1 MRGHARLVLNTRTCP
16 ACGRRVLQPLVRA
29 QVWCLGTP
37 ERPHPPVLVLDTL
50 SESRQTHK
58 NGPRIDSGEAVRRTL
73 RAPRV

>member
-1 MRGHARLVLNTRTCP
+1 MRKHARLVTDPARCP

-58 NGPRIDSGEAVRRTL
+58 NGPRIDSGRGGT
-73 RAPRV
+73 

>member
-1 MRGHARLVLNTRTCP
+1 MLRRDARLVLNTRLTCP

-29 QVWCLGTP
+29 QVWCLGPP

-58 NGPRIDSGEAVRRTL
+58 NGPRIDSGKGGT
-73 RAPRV
+73 